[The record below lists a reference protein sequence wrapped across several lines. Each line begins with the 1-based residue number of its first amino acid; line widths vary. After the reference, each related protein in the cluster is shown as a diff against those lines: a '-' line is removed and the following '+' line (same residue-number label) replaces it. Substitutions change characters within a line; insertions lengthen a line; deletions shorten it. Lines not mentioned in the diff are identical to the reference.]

1 MYKSIRFSQIRS
13 MVECGVIAV
22 PYRSYRICNVG
33 GLGKYIAT
41 MVVKG
46 ELGARLGNW
55 VRRGTI
61 KEPLRCEAPLEPRRA
76 T

>member
-1 MYKSIRFSQIRS
+1 

-22 PYRSYRICNVG
+22 PYRSYRICNVL

-46 ELGARLGNW
+46 KLGVL
-55 VRRGTI
+55 T
-61 KEPLRCEAPLEPRRA
+61 
-76 T
+76 

>member
-1 MYKSIRFSQIRS
+1 